1 MVLPADDLLTVTSQ
15 SRHARVRMRAEL
27 AGLIAVAG
35 RSGRMTAYG
44 GRSRRWCS
52 GRKMVP
58 AMVALVV
65 MTREGRAGHRRC
77 GNPCCW
83 GGCGRRSVGGWRV
96 REARETHSRCHPC
109 HRDEQYD
116 CQRERDDQSLAARW
130 QRLPV
135 PGRSQFLWS
144 WGERPAPRHGTLRR
158 TGACLRRLWC
168 LRWPE
173 CPAISP
179 GILNGS
185 STSRTVARIKENTRK
200 STQAPRGREEVSL
213 PLRHVTLNDGRWS
226 TTANGK

>member
-1 MVLPADDLLTVTSQ
+1 MVLLADDLLTVTSQ

-35 RSGRMTAYG
+35 RSGRMTACG
-44 GRSRRWCS
+44 GRSGRWCS
-52 GRKMVP
+52 SRMMVP
-58 AMVALVV
+58 AMVALVM

-77 GNPCCW
+77 GNPCCL
-83 GGCGRRSVGGWRV
+83 GGCCRRRVGGWRV
-96 REARETHSRCHPC
+96 RGARGTYSRCHRDE
-109 HRDEQYD
+109 HDEQYD
-116 CQRERDDQSLAARW
+116 CQRGRDEQSLVARW

-135 PGRSQFLWS
+135 PGPSQFPWS

-158 TGACLRRLWC
+158 ARLRRLWC

-179 GILNGS
+179 RILNGS

-200 STQAPRGREEVSL
+200 STQAPRGRRKLAYLCVM
-213 PLRHVTLNDGRWS
+213 
-226 TTANGK
+226 